1 MPGWSSEEA
10 LPECGSFLPEII
22 VHYAPEFTD
31 TLENET
37 AKHFEQDLLNLTCG
51 AVGAMQSG
59 SWVPLGLCLHT
70 ELQMIL
76 CRVSFFDAPGHI
88 RKRFYPS
95 VRPSVPAIRYQAP
108 LITAEIL

>member
-51 AVGAMQSG
+51 AVGAMQFG
-59 SWVPLGLCLHT
+59 SWVPFDGLCRPR
-70 ELQMIL
+70 IL
-76 CRVSFFDAPGHI
+76 ALS
-88 RKRFYPS
+88 RFIFRCACPS
-95 VRPSVPAIRYQAP
+95 VRPSHI
-108 LITAEIL
+108 